1 MEEQEVFV
9 VFEGRLDEDPSPDS
23 LPSARRFP
31 IWCGG
36 GVITCTPANSELSPS
51 GPASGI
57 PGVDLTTTTNSR
69 PVTFMGFPTHCITA
83 RYQET
88 LHALYKK
95 SVKMANTIWPV
106 ENDYRDG
113 YKSVVMHRSPQ
124 SVQMIM
130 RVRKPLCLSVS
141 RVCCI

>member
-1 MEEQEVFV
+1 MVEEQEGFV

-23 LPSARRFP
+23 LQSARRFP

-36 GVITCTPANSELSPS
+36 GVITCTPAHPELSPL
-51 GPASGI
+51 GPASGRGLDHHDEL
-57 PGVDLTTTTNSR
+57 PTSNVHD
-69 PVTFMGFPTHCITA
+69 FPTTA

-88 LHALYKK
+88 LRALYKK
-95 SVKMANTIWPV
+95 SVKIANTTWPV

-130 RVRKPLCLSVS
+130 RVRKP
-141 RVCCI
+141 